1 MSLFRDLQ
9 HDMNSLFGELFSVPI
24 LDPYEG
30 LDELRER
37 MCSMIDEEYPRLQQR
52 HRQIPSAAPSTARG
66 DSDAPAATPAAPAD
80 ASATSPATA
89 VTTAAQQPEH
99 RILPRRR
106 RNTEALWIPR
116 CDVEETPS
124 EVIVRAECPGVTKD
138 EIKLEA
144 DPARALLTISG
155 QRKRRREEGSAGS
168 TYHCVETSEGSFRRV
183 FRLPDGCKAKLGEI
197 SARHVDGVLEV
208 HCPKAPAPEEPKAM
222 NITIQ

>member
-9 HDMNSLFGELFSVPI
+9 QNMNLLFGELFTAPI

-37 MCSMIDEEYPRLQQR
+37 MCNLIEEEYPRLQNRRMLAVQ
-52 HRQIPSAAPSTARG
+52 PSREP
-66 DSDAPAATPAAPAD
+66 APATATPAPA
-80 ASATSPATA
+80 TNPATA
-89 VTTAAQQPEH
+89 PAVAQQPEQ

-106 RNTEALWIPR
+106 RNSDALWIPR
-116 CDVEETPS
+116 CDVEETPT

-144 DPARALLTISG
+144 DPARALLTLSG

-168 TYHCVETSEGSFRRV
+168 TYHCVETSEGTFRRV
-183 FRLPDGCKAKLGEI
+183 FRLPDECKAKLGEI

-208 HCPKAPAPEEPKAM
+208 RCPKAPAPETPKPTA
-222 NITIQ
+222 ITIQ